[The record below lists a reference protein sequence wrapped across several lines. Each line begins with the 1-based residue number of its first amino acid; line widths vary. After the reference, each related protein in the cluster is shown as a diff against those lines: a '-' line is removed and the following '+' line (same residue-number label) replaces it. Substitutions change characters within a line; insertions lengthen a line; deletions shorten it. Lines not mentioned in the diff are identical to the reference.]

1 MERYVGARA
10 DFTRHSARRLR
21 GSRLSIYILNE
32 VFPPTRNPWDTRLSA
47 AGSSGGAAAALASGT
62 AWLAQGSDMGGSLR
76 NPASFC
82 GVVGLRPSP
91 GRVAAG
97 PSETPFQV
105 LSVNGP
111 MARNVRDCA
120 LLLDAMTGP
129 HPGDPLSLPKPEIPF
144 LAALDRLPPPRRVA
158 FSRDLG
164 LTPVAPEVADLCEA
178 AARVFEGAGVAV
190 EEAHPDLG
198 EAHEVFQVLRAL
210 DFATDLGPLL
220 AEHRA
225 HIKPEIVWNVEKGLA
240 LEAEQIAAAERTRGR
255 LYHRAAAFFETYDL
269 LLTPATIVPPF
280 PVEERYVT
288 ACDGH
293 AFESY
298 IDWLAIAYAVTLTS
312 CPAISI
318 PCGFTRES
326 HLPVGLQIVGPPRGE
341 APLLAGALLMEQL
354 LGLGPITPIEPKV
367 TH

>member
-1 MERYVGARA
+1 MEAEGALVYA
-10 DFTRHSARRLR
+10 KSNTPEFGAGANTF
-21 GSRLSIYILNE
+21 NE

-91 GRVAAG
+91 GRVATG
-97 PSETPFQV
+97 PSDTPFQV
-105 LSVNGP
+105 LSAKGP

-120 LLLDAMTGP
+120 LFLDAMTGQ
-129 HPGDPLSLPKPEIPF
+129 HPSDPLSLMKPETSF
-144 LAALDRLPPPRRVA
+144 LAALDRSAPPKRVA

-164 LTPVAPEVADLCEA
+164 LTPVTREVADLCEA
-178 AARVFEGAGVAV
+178 AARALEDAGVVV

-220 AEHRA
+220 AQHRA
-225 HIKPEIVWNVEKGLA
+225 RMKPEVIWNIERGLA
-240 LEAEQIAAAERTRGR
+240 LTAGEIAAAERKRGA

-280 PVEERYVT
+280 PVEQRTVADCE
-288 ACDGH
+288 GQ
-293 AFESY
+293 AFATY
-298 IDWLAIAYAVTLTS
+298 IDWLAIAYAITLTS

-318 PCGFTRES
+318 PCGFTRDD
-326 HLPVGLQIVGPPRGE
+326 HLPVGLQLVGPPRGE

-354 LGLGPITPIEPKV
+354 LGLGPITPIEPNV